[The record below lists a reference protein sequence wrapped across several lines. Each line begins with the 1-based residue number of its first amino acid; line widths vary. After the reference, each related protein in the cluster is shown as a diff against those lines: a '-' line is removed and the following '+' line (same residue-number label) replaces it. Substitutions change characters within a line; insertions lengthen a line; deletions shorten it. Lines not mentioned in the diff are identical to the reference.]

1 MGSRIYRVG
10 WIGKPKFFYYII
22 YYSINRF
29 FALDFYCWKKEEE
42 GIPSVMTF
50 GLHINLIK
58 YFFVKYIIIV
68 IADNI
73 MNNTII
79 TITDIPNNKV

>member
-1 MGSRIYRVG
+1 
-10 WIGKPKFFYYII
+10 
-22 YYSINRF
+22 
-29 FALDFYCWKKEEE
+29 
-42 GIPSVMTF
+42 MTF